1 MESKTVNLSGV
12 GDVLLERSRRAKYVN
27 ISVRPLRGV
36 RVAVPRGM
44 SFKAAKAFAESKK
57 EWICKHLS
65 RVQYDEEMA
74 DYLNRTAPIN
84 RQAARRR
91 IIGRLHELAD
101 RYGFSFHKAFVR
113 NQKTR
118 WGSCSYK
125 NNINLN
131 VNLVRLPEH
140 LMDYAIL
147 HELVHTRIKNHSPV
161 FWAELEKCVPDARQA
176 DKELDNYRMCLI
188 R

>member
-1 MESKTVNLSGV
+1 
-12 GDVLLERSRRAKYVN
+12 
-27 ISVRPLRGV
+27 
-36 RVAVPRGM
+36 
-44 SFKAAKAFAESKK
+44 
-57 EWICKHLS
+57 
-65 RVQYDEEMA
+65 MA

-84 RQAARRR
+84 RQAARQW
-91 IIGRLHELAD
+91 IIDRLHELAD
-101 RYGFSFHKAFVR
+101 LYGFSFRKAFVR

-118 WGSCSYK
+118 WGSCSHQ

-161 FWAELEKCVPDARQA
+161 FWAELEKYVPNARQV